1 MPKSEN
7 TYIAMLPLALMAAVL
22 ATFCDAIHAH
32 TGTLAYPDPWLF
44 QQAFWVFPLFFLTF
58 LTMAVGYFWTTKL
71 LPHTIAHERST
82 APGGFASC
90 IETMTAFGLVYL
102 LSGFGNREPV
112 LLSVIFYAA
121 FFLRLAFTYDKLFL
135 FGLALVLAVSGMLA
149 EGALA
154 AFDLVHYRQPEVV
167 NVPFWLGAL
176 YMHGAFALR
185 EAMRFFVYG
194 ERRAS
199 DS

>member
-1 MPKSEN
+1 MPKPANS
-7 TYIAMLPLALMAAVL
+7 YIAMLPLALMAAAL

-32 TGTLAYPDPWLF
+32 TGTLVYPDPWLF
-44 QQAFWVFPLFFLTF
+44 KQAVWVFPLFFLTF
-58 LTMAVGYFWTTKL
+58 ITMAAGYFWITKL
-71 LPHTIAHERST
+71 LPGTIPHERST
-82 APGGFASC
+82 VPGTFDAC
-90 IETMTAFGLVYL
+90 IEAMISFGLVYL
-102 LSGFGNREPV
+102 LSGFGNREPM
-112 LLSVIFYAA
+112 LLSFIFYGA
-121 FFLRLAFTYDKLFL
+121 FFLRLAFTYEKLFL

-154 AFDLVHYRQPEVV
+154 EFELVHYRRPEIV

-194 ERRAS
+194 KRESSAS
-199 DS
+199 